1 MACFSCLPSTSVHL
15 FNFRQERCSS
25 VEINCKIKYFNSNI
39 DWIDDE
45 NNPLHGSAIGEPSFL
60 YGSAVA
66 EPNFFKYC
74 LANNLYGSA
83 IAEPSFLYGSAVAE
97 PIFSN
102 TAEPITCMDRQLP
115 SQVSFKDRQLPSQ
128 FFQIL
133 PSQ

>member
-25 VEINCKIKYFNSNI
+25 VEINCKIKYFNGKI

-45 NNPLHGSAIGEPSFL
+45 NNPLH
-60 YGSAVA
+60 
-66 EPNFFKYC
+66 
-74 LANNLYGSA
+74 GSA

-115 SQVSFKDRQLPSQ
+115 SQVT
-128 FFQIL
+128 
-133 PSQ
+133 